1 MANVSSLI
9 STVES
14 GLNAVDNRKG
24 KIDNVNANFSKDIGV
39 PKEMAD
45 KAENL
50 IDTFDDMDKAYEEH
64 KDIVEDCDKEI
75 QRLTNSISQLQAHML
90 VNVMK
95 QRQKE
100 IKLTDGL
107 INCSVVKY
115 RGVISRP

>member
-50 IDTFDDMDKAYEEH
+50 IFCLIFVIIFFKEVFYEGY
-64 KDIVEDCDKEI
+64 
-75 QRLTNSISQLQAHML
+75 NF
-90 VNVMK
+90 
-95 QRQKE
+95 
-100 IKLTDGL
+100 
-107 INCSVVKY
+107 
-115 RGVISRP
+115 